1 MGKRMILGI
10 HFLLKTQLLELVKKP
25 LLEKFTLIISLIEKN
40 KLTSQRGNLYASNR
54 TKIF

>member
-1 MGKRMILGI
+1 MILGI
-10 HFLLKTQLLELVKKP
+10 YFFLKTQLLELVKKP